1 MRHDPRPSME
11 LKPKKRVRQI
21 LVGAIAAV
29 GTVSCALQLYLAI
42 TDHLDH
48 TPLWRLIDF
57 LGYFTN
63 TTAILATA
71 VAILA
76 LARPASS
83 LAQPAA
89 ITATAVY
96 ILVVAVTYEW
106 LLKGPTHGLRVIS
119 NIGVH
124 EALPALVILLWLVT
138 PKAGLRWRQPPA
150 WLIYPAVYIA
160 WILAHG
166 AVVHTYPYFFADVN
180 KLGYPRALLNGG
192 AFLAAFYLLG
202 LGAVA
207 IGRIRPLR

>member
-1 MRHDPRPSME
+1 MDRAHR
-11 LKPKKRVRQI
+11 I
-21 LVGAIAAV
+21 LLWTIAVIGAA
-29 GTVSCALQLYLAI
+29 SCSLQLYLAMI
-42 TDHLDH
+42 GHLDQ
-48 TPLWRLIDF
+48 TPLWRVVDF

-83 LAQPAA
+83 LAQPGAM
-89 ITATAVY
+89 TATAVY

-106 LLKGPTHGLRVIS
+106 LLRGETHGLRFIA
-119 NIGVH
+119 NTGVH
-124 EALPALVILLWLVT
+124 QVLPALVILLWLVT
-138 PKAGLRWRQPPA
+138 PKAGLRWRQPLA
-150 WLIYPAVYIA
+150 WLIYPAIYIA

-180 KLGYPRALLNGG
+180 KLGYPRALLNGA
-192 AFLAAFYLLG
+192 AFLLVFYLLG

-207 IGRIRPLR
+207 LGRVGARPNAKRQISRA